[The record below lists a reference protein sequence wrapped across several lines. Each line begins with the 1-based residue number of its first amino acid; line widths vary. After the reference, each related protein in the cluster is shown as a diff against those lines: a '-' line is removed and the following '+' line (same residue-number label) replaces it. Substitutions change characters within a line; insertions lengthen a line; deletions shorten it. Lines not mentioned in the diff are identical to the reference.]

1 MKSGHGSH
9 TGSDGHKGLVI
20 FHGFTA
26 AVQNGS
32 LPGFPAAAQPTADEV
47 DQLLDGV
54 GATLRVARSL
64 LQNGRQVDV
73 EGLDRI
79 IGVLCA
85 RTLDLPPEQGRT
97 LRPRLAILL
106 RELDALGVAIQP
118 Q

>member
-1 MKSGHGSH
+1 MNSG
-9 TGSDGHKGLVI
+9 TGTNKGLVI
-20 FHGFTA
+20 FHCFTA

-32 LPGFPAAAQPTADEV
+32 LPGFPAATPPAANSV
-47 DQLLDGV
+47 DQMADGV

-64 LQNGRQVDV
+64 LQSGRQVDV

-85 RTLDLPPEQGRT
+85 RTLDLPPEQGRIV
-97 LRPRLAILL
+97 RPRLAILL
-106 RELDALGVAIQP
+106 RELDALGVAMQP